1 MNINFRAIATLGIGV
16 MLAAAAVI
24 VVNHKLQDQAAPAP
38 AAAALPT
45 TTVLVAATE
54 VPYASR
60 IEAAHIRPVQWPAE
74 SVPPGSFRAAEEL
87 LGDGSQTRVA
97 LRAIAAGEPL
107 LQSKI
112 SGFGG
117 RATMSAVV
125 DENNRAFTIQVNE
138 VSGVAGFLLPG
149 DRVDILMTRTPENE
163 RDPVTYTILQNIVVR
178 GIDQSADEGR
188 NQPKV
193 VRAVTVEVSPT
204 DAQKLAL
211 AQTVGTLSLA
221 LRSVATTGEAPTRMV
236 SVADLISE
244 RREEGVAGPT
254 VRVRSRGG
262 VSTVQVR

>member
-1 MNINFRAIATLGIGV
+1 MNFRAIGTLAIGV

-24 VVNHKLQDQAAPAP
+24 VVNHKLENQSATAP

-45 TTVLVAATE
+45 TTVLVAAAD
-54 VPYASR
+54 VPFAGR
-60 IEAAHIRPVQWPAE
+60 IEAAHVRPVQWPADA
-74 SVPPGSFRAAEEL
+74 VPQGSFRSAEEL

-117 RATMSAVV
+117 RATMSSVV

-163 RDPVTYTILQNIVVR
+163 REPVTYTILQNIVVR

-244 RREEGVAGPT
+244 RREEGAIGPT
-254 VRVRSRGG
+254 VRVRSRGD
-262 VSTVQVR
+262 VTTVQVR